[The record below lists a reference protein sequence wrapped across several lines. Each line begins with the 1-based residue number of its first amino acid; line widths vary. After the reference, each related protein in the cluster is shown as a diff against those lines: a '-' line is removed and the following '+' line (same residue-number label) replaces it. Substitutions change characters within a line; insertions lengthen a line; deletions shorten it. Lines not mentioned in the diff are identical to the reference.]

1 MKVYRRLFW
10 VAVGISG
17 MSLMLIVLLYWIAIQ
32 VRQRIARNKREHLS
46 LLKQNDTDD
55 HYFFIEES
63 RLLGQGGGGKVYEG
77 RYDGIDVAIKKIVK
91 WDRNRDFIFDRNL
104 TQILNRFIGK
114 AIHLLIYFIAKKY
127 KITESEI
134 KFENLRH
141 ECIIQHAFKHNYILD
156 IFHPTVSSLVAENAR
171 IQTIIVGKYGW
182 DKNDANG
189 YEKRNLLDLLLEMR
203 QKRFVDIRSPI
214 HNIREPF

>member
-17 MSLMLIVLLYWIAIQ
+17 MSLMLIVFLYWIAIQ

-104 TQILNRFIGK
+104 TQIFNRFMR
-114 AIHLLIYFIAKKY
+114 
-127 KITESEI
+127 S
-134 KFENLRH
+134 ENLF
-141 ECIIQHAFKHNYILD
+141 IYQFIL
-156 IFHPTVSSLVAENAR
+156 L
-171 IQTIIVGKYGW
+171 GK
-182 DKNDANG
+182 
-189 YEKRNLLDLLLEMR
+189 
-203 QKRFVDIRSPI
+203 
-214 HNIREPF
+214 NIKSREVKSNSKI

>member
-32 VRQRIARNKREHLS
+32 VRHRIARNKREHLS

-104 TQILNRFIGK
+104 TQILNRFIRKG
-114 AIHLLIYFIAKKY
+114 F
-127 KITESEI
+127 
-134 KFENLRH
+134 
-141 ECIIQHAFKHNYILD
+141 
-156 IFHPTVSSLVAENAR
+156 
-171 IQTIIVGKYGW
+171 YG
-182 DKNDANG
+182 A
-189 YEKRNLLDLLLEMR
+189 
-203 QKRFVDIRSPI
+203 
-214 HNIREPF
+214 

>member
-1 MKVYRRLFW
+1 M
-10 VAVGISG
+10 G
-17 MSLMLIVLLYWIAIQ
+17 
-32 VRQRIARNKREHLS
+32 
-46 LLKQNDTDD
+46 
-55 HYFFIEES
+55 
-63 RLLGQGGGGKVYEG
+63 
-77 RYDGIDVAIKKIVK
+77 
-91 WDRNRDFIFDRNL
+91 
-104 TQILNRFIGK
+104 
-114 AIHLLIYFIAKKY
+114 KKY
-127 KITESEI
+127 KITGSEI

-203 QKRFVDIRSPI
+203 QKRFVHFRSPI
-214 HNIREPF
+214 HRTCEPF

>member
-1 MKVYRRLFW
+1 MQSFYIEIKLKVYRRLFW

-17 MSLMLIVLLYWIAIQ
+17 MSMMLIVLLYWIAIQ

-91 WDRNRDFIFDRNL
+91 WDRNCDFIFE
-104 TQILNRFIGK
+104 QPFGSLNDSFFI
-114 AIHLLIYFIAKKY
+114 
-127 KITESEI
+127 S
-134 KFENLRH
+134 
-141 ECIIQHAFKHNYILD
+141 
-156 IFHPTVSSLVAENAR
+156 
-171 IQTIIVGKYGW
+171 
-182 DKNDANG
+182 
-189 YEKRNLLDLLLEMR
+189 
-203 QKRFVDIRSPI
+203 
-214 HNIREPF
+214 